1 MLLIQI
7 KKNLKIYSIS
17 LFFILILVHPS
28 FSLKINNFKFL
39 NGIKNDLKCSDNNA
53 KNSIILLI
61 GDGMGYEHLKLAR
74 WVELG
79 KSNLFSMEKL
89 PLHLNVTTFSADN
102 SITDSA
108 AAATAMATGNKTN
121 NGMLS
126 VSPLSEPLETIL
138 EISQEFGKSTGIIT
152 TTAITHATPAA
163 FMTHVKSRSNTTEIS
178 RQIIENSSVNI
189 LLGGGADHFDTTQL
203 MDLGVNGYTLI
214 ENRSKL
220 MSADAN
226 NLFALFAPNH
236 LPYEINRDP
245 DVIPSLLDMTVKAIE
260 ILSQDP
266 NGFFLM
272 VEGGRIDHAG
282 HANNKTNVALETIE
296 FHYAVD
302 AAISYA
308 EEHDNIMLIVTADH
322 ETGGLTILNETLN
335 DTIPSSNRTVEE
347 NRILR
352 IERINNISV
361 SWSTGSH
368 TSQNVPFFGYGTDFY
383 GLNNL
388 TVIDNTEIFDIMKE
402 FISEGTDNEPD
413 FSRII
418 LIGVGITSFSIGG
431 IVIIVT
437 IRNKKQF
444 KKKKKLTIGVVF

>member
-7 KKNLKIYSIS
+7 KKNLKSYSIS
-17 LFFILILVHPS
+17 LLFILILVHPS

-39 NGIKNDLKCSDNNA
+39 NGTKNDLRCSDNNT
-53 KNSIILLI
+53 KNSVILLI

-79 KSNLFSMEKL
+79 KSNLFSMERL

-163 FMTHVKSRSNTTEIS
+163 FITHVKSRSNTTEIS
-178 RQIIENSSVNI
+178 RQIVENSNVNI
-189 LLGGGADHFDTTQL
+189 LLGGGGDHFNSTQL
-203 MDLGVNGYTLI
+203 MDLEANGYILI

-220 MSADAN
+220 MSTDAN
-226 NLFALFAPNH
+226 NLFGLFAPNH
-236 LPYEINRDP
+236 LPYEISRDP
-245 DVIPSLLDMTVKAIE
+245 DAIPSLLEMTVKVIE

-266 NGFFLM
+266 DGFFLM

-296 FHYAVD
+296 FNYAVD

-308 EEHDNIMLIVTADH
+308 EEHDNVLLIVTADH

-335 DTIPSSNRTVEE
+335 DTIPSLNRTVEE
-347 NRILR
+347 NRLLR
-352 IERINNISV
+352 FERINNISV

-368 TSQNVPFFGYGTDFY
+368 TCQDVPFFGFRTEFN

-388 TVIDNTEIFDIMKE
+388 SFIDNTEIFDIMKE
-402 FISEGTDNEPD
+402 FISEESDNEVD

-418 LIGVGITSFSIGG
+418 LIGVVITGLSIGG
-431 IVIIVT
+431 IAIIVT
-437 IRNKKQF
+437 INNKKQIR
-444 KKKKKLTIGVVF
+444 KKRN